1 MSNESFLCRRDGRHL
16 SRKGKQVLPRHFRVR
31 ALQHAYSSLRREALT
46 DERGNEGEI
55 TMDLLLGIQIAAIL
69 LGLIGHALSIVRVQ
83 LARVS
88 LGRESRGQRSEP
100 IARLAQALR

>member
-1 MSNESFLCRRDGRHL
+1 
-16 SRKGKQVLPRHFRVR
+16 
-31 ALQHAYSSLRREALT
+31 
-46 DERGNEGEI
+46 
-55 TMDLLLGIQIAAIL
+55 MDLLLGIQIAAIL